1 MIEHAFVVPV
11 YFSVLYC
18 NWYMSNDIEKLSFH
32 NPVSATDMNAMLSK
46 VNYTFVISDVTVPDC
61 PVIYASQGFYDMTG
75 YTADEVIGHNCRVL
89 QGEKTDMKEV
99 SKLRHAI
106 KKGEPI
112 NVCLVNYKKDGT
124 PFWNLLSLSPI
135 KDVDGMV
142 TKYVGI
148 QVDVTERTE
157 GSRDDQS
164 VLIKYRDRLADGVA
178 RNIVENVS
186 DRVQGIVSGRGVD
199 RTQLPTFNK
208 QNHRYAVDLATTIE
222 RIPDNFVICHKD
234 IIIFAS
240 DGFLELTQ
248 FSREQVLGQ
257 HPLFLADNKNSRSYS
272 ELQRSIEN
280 DEDITVRLTCTSS
293 DQTTFVA
300 LFSWA
305 QMTDAK
311 GNAVFCI
318 GLFVDITTLQS
329 AEIEELIRSQQPNMA
344 TSAVKAALSA
354 FTSRTNPWAYIT
366 TGLCQNSRAY
376 YSYVYKDMSK
386 LEVIF
391 QQPLSIDNFKILRR
405 LGGGDVGTVELV
417 QLSGTQHLFAMKS
430 LNKLDMQ
437 RRNKVHRLMIEM
449 DILQNLRHPYFPRL
463 FATLQS
469 ETHIHFI
476 MEMCEGGD
484 LHGLLSGLPEG
495 RMKEVYATFYAAEI
509 LLALQYM
516 HVLGYAHRDLK
527 PENVMLGSDGHIVL
541 TDFDLSFIHEAEM
554 PTWTKCDP
562 IAGTA
567 AYACI
572 LRCHEETQRHQS
584 DVVFSLKS
592 LARTNSFI
600 GTEEYI
606 APEIIEGK
614 GHTDSVDWWSY
625 GILLYEMVYGKTP
638 FCGTH
643 RNATFKNIKNA
654 ELVLPTRPMVSAE
667 CKDLLQKL
675 LCKNPNQRL
684 GTRLGAEDIKRH
696 PFFHNI
702 NWALLRNKRPPFSK
716 KPSSSS
722 TNTSYSSQTSQYSR

>member
-1 MIEHAFVVPV
+1 
-11 YFSVLYC
+11 
-18 NWYMSNDIEKLSFH
+18 MSDDIEKLSFQI
-32 NPVSATDMNAMLSK
+32 PLSATDMNAMLSK

-75 YTADEVIGHNCRVL
+75 YSADEVIGHNCRVL

-135 KDVDGMV
+135 KDVVGMV

-148 QVDVTERTE
+148 QVDVTEKTE
-157 GSRDDQS
+157 GESSRDDSS
-164 VLIKYRDRLADGVA
+164 VLIKYKDRLADGVA
-178 RNIVENVS
+178 RNIVEKVS

-257 HPLFLADNKNSRSYS
+257 HPLFLADNKTSRTYS

-293 DQTTFVA
+293 DKTTFVA

-305 QMTDAK
+305 QMKDAQ

-366 TGLCQNSRAY
+366 TGLCQNSKAY

-386 LEVIF
+386 LEMF
-391 QQPLSIDNFKILRR
+391 SEQPLSINNLKILRR

-417 QLSGTQHLFAMKS
+417 QLNGTSHTFAMKS
-430 LNKLDMQ
+430 LKKLDMQ
-437 RRNKVHRLMIEM
+437 RRNKVHRLMTEM
-449 DILQNLRHPYFPRL
+449 DILQNLRHPFFPRL

-495 RMKEVYATFYAAEI
+495 RMKEAYATFYAAEI
-509 LLALQYM
+509 LIALQYM

-541 TDFDLSFIHEAEM
+541 TDFDLSFIHDAET

-562 IAGTA
+562 IQSSSA
-567 AYACI
+567 AYDCI
-572 LRCHEETQRHQS
+572 HRSHEETPQHQS
-584 DVVFSLKS
+584 VIVFSLKS

-643 RNATFKNIKNA
+643 RNATFKNIKTA
-654 ELVLPTRPMVSAE
+654 ELVFPTRPAVSSE
-667 CKDLLQKL
+667 CKDLLQRL
-675 LCKNPNQRL
+675 LCKNPNKRL
-684 GTRLGAEDIKRH
+684 GTHLGAEDIKRH
-696 PFFHNI
+696 PFFQNI
-702 NWALLRNKRPPFSK
+702 NWALLRNKRPPFTRK
-716 KPSSSS
+716 LSSSS
-722 TNTSYSSQTSQYSR
+722 SIVTSYSSQTSQYSR